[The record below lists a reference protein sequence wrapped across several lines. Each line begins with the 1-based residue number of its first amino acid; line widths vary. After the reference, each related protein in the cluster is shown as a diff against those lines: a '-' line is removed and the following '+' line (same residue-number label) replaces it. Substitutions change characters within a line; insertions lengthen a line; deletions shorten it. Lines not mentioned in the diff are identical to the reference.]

1 MGDIALRGNKLTRKR
16 VKKSIGGLLKTI
28 GKGISK
34 RMTGSH
40 KPKKGGWQDMDRP
53 KAISEE
59 KKPDWEFKADRA
71 EKQKIDKQLNVAKN
85 VGKGIAVAVPGSYA
99 YGKWKKYKRDKEK
112 KRTKKAIGGLLSK
125 GFKVLK
131 GPANKWRMEQA
142 KNLKKHRLR
151 TKIEKA
157 REGRLQ
163 SKVKSNLDK
172 KIASNPDLKKAV
184 SQQRHPKSWRRHQ
197 QKGTK

>member
-1 MGDIALRGNKLTRKR
+1 M
-16 VKKSIGGLLKTI
+16 
-28 GKGISK
+28 
-34 RMTGSH
+34 
-40 KPKKGGWQDMDRP
+40 
-53 KAISEE
+53 
-59 KKPDWEFKADRA
+59 
-71 EKQKIDKQLNVAKN
+71 
-85 VGKGIAVAVPGSYA
+85 
-99 YGKWKKYKRDKEK
+99 
-112 KRTKKAIGGLLSK
+112 SK